1 MFKKI
6 LNKLMGKDGAVL
18 RGVDVHGIKYFSQ
31 ITETGVERRWFQH
44 PKGEMFPDNIPSEWY
59 SWLRFRRD
67 EAPTKE
73 LSETLEKIREQ
84 TKRNAKLWQ
93 EEMMRMEFRSDLT
106 EQDASKDNFQA
117 IVHKLR
123 TEEEMTEEFIPER
136 EIRTDSAADIR
147 NDDFTAQEP
156 PSVNS
161 TVDLIQ
167 SSMPPRRRLAP
178 RISVEKAYSAR
189 EKKAVDITNLSPEE
203 LRDTI
208 RAYSLSR
215 TSKFLGVK
223 PQIRTEA
230 KERLDQ
236 LTSEMEKKKENK

>member
-1 MFKKI
+1 
-6 LNKLMGKDGAVL
+6 
-18 RGVDVHGIKYFSQ
+18 
-31 ITETGVERRWFQH
+31 
-44 PKGEMFPDNIPSEWY
+44 
-59 SWLRFRRD
+59 
-67 EAPTKE
+67 
-73 LSETLEKIREQ
+73 
-84 TKRNAKLWQ
+84 
-93 EEMMRMEFRSDLT
+93 
-106 EQDASKDNFQA
+106 
-117 IVHKLR
+117 
-123 TEEEMTEEFIPER
+123 MTEEFIPER

-167 SSMPPRRRLAP
+167 SSMPPRRLAP

-230 KERLDQ
+230 KERLA
-236 LTSEMEKKKENK
+236 SEMEKKKENK